1 MSEAS
6 KSTTEHGG
14 SLDGAVPAAS
24 SGKTTKEAWLSLA
37 TVGVG
42 IMMVQLDGTVV
53 VVANPAI
60 AKDLDAGLNSLQWV
74 MTGYLLVLAG
84 LLIPAGTLVDRIGR
98 KKGLMIG
105 LVGFTIASVLCAMA
119 NTIGLLIGARVLQG
133 VFGAMM
139 IPAALAVIKAAF
151 PPEKLATAI
160 GLFSGVTAVSLAGGP
175 LLGGVM
181 VEHLTWQWVFLINLP
196 FGVLSVVMAVLF
208 VRESRQEQPEP
219 LDLPGGVALT
229 LSIVSLVWALTHGQ
243 EDGWASVQT
252 LGYIGLSVALLI
264 VFVVVQRM
272 RRFPMIP
279 LELFRIRSLSV
290 GCLLMV
296 VTMFAF
302 YAIIYYL
309 NFFLQGLQG
318 KSPMSASVALLPLT
332 LTFII
337 SAPLGGWSVDKFGVK
352 QSLAFG
358 ALCITGTSLLLLR
371 LEGDSGVATVGP
383 PLVLG
388 GIGVG
393 FMMVAATQAIVGS
406 APVQKAGTASGM
418 QQSMSQ
424 LGSLLGTAVFGAF
437 LAAFVNNRFAEDLRE
452 AFGGKGGQTVDQ
464 LADDKQVHKLIELG
478 FPPSAQEALE
488 KELTNAGMTADQVR
502 EFSATMTQAA
512 HDTFLNGLH
521 TVFLIS
527 AAVAVGAALLSLLV
541 SNEDTRGDQMA
552 AYL

>member
-1 MSEAS
+1 MTEAS

-14 SLDGAVPAAS
+14 SLDDAVPAAS
-24 SGKTTKEAWLSLA
+24 SGKTSRAAWLSLA

-98 KKGLMIG
+98 KKGLLIG
-105 LVGFTIASVLCAMA
+105 LVGFTVASVLCAMS
-119 NTIGLLIGARVLQG
+119 NTIELLIGARVLQG

-243 EDGWASVQT
+243 EDGWTSVRT
-252 LGYIGLSVALLI
+252 LGYIGLSVVLLI

-332 LTFII
+332 LTFIV
-337 SAPLGGWSVDKFGVK
+337 SAPLGGWAVDRFGVK

-437 LAAFVNNRFAEDLRE
+437 LAAFVNNRFAQDLRE
-452 AFGGKGGQTVDQ
+452 AFGGKGGQTVEQ

-488 KELTNAGMTADQVR
+488 KELTNAGMTADQVK

-527 AAVAVGAALLSLLV
+527 AGVAVAAALLSLLV
-541 SNEDTRGDQMA
+541 SNEDTKGDQMA
-552 AYL
+552 AFL

>member
-1 MSEAS
+1 MTEAS
-6 KSTTEHGG
+6 KSTTEHSG

-24 SGKTTKEAWLSLA
+24 AGKTSRAAWLSLA

-98 KKGLMIG
+98 KKGLLIG
-105 LVGFTIASVLCAMA
+105 LVGFTIASVLCALS
-119 NTIGLLIGARVLQG
+119 NTIELLIGARVLQG

-243 EDGWASVQT
+243 EDGWTSVRT
-252 LGYIGLSVALLI
+252 LGYIGLSVVLLI

-332 LTFII
+332 LTFIV
-337 SAPLGGWSVDKFGVK
+337 SAPLGGWAVDRFGVK

-371 LEGDSGVATVGP
+371 LEADSGVVTVGP

-437 LAAFVNNRFAEDLRE
+437 LAAFVNNRFAQDLRE
-452 AFGGKGGQTVDQ
+452 AFGGKGGQTVEQ

-488 KELTNAGMTADQVR
+488 KELTNAGMSAGQVK

-527 AAVAVGAALLSLLV
+527 AGVAVAAALLSLLV
-541 SNEDTRGDQMA
+541 SNEDTKGDQMA
-552 AYL
+552 AFL